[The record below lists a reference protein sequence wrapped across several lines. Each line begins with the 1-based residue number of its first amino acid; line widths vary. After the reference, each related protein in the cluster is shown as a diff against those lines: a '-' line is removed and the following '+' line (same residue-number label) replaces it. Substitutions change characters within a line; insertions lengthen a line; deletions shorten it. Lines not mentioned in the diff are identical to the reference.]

1 MSKRLFVG
9 NLNEKTTE
17 SDLLQLFEGIGAVK
31 SVQIVMDSTSGASG
45 GFGFVKTSAS
55 AHNAIEQLNEMTLH
69 GNRIKV
75 GVVNEPQLPQGR
87 IPEPPKKTTRKTTSK
102 TTTKTTRARSS

>member
-17 SDLLQLFEGIGAVK
+17 NDLLEMFEAVGAVK
-31 SVQIVMDSTSGASG
+31 SVQIVMDSTSGLSG
-45 GFGFVKTSAS
+45 GFGFVEMKTSAG
-55 AHNAIEQLNEMTLH
+55 AHNAIIRLNETTLH

-87 IPEPPKKTTRKTTSK
+87 IPEPPKKTTRKTTAK
-102 TTTKTTRARSS
+102 TTTKTTTRS